1 MNWGVQVEETSIGWG
16 RTFHLAVDRLMVD
29 ATLLKG
35 RLPVL
40 GRSGSG
46 KSTLLYL
53 LSFLKYPKE
62 GWVRWLFPDNERVV
76 WGREGIDRGSSTLTM
91 TDLRRRYFGFAYQ
104 RSTLTPYLSVRENL
118 RYPLMLLGEMS
129 EEEIDEQVHR
139 AVNQILLCG
148 QDGGID
154 HEGDSLDGLLARYPN
169 ELSGGQLQ
177 RVALAQAMIHNPY
190 VLFADEPTGNLDA
203 ATRREVMA
211 VVDRWLEQ
219 GNRLFIWVTHH
230 VSDAVDSRVSHR
242 VLVAQ
247 GKCRLSGQSGQ
258 TQAAFFDGV

>member
-1 MNWGVQVEETSIGWG
+1 MNWGVQVEGASIGWG
-16 RTFHLAVDRLMVD
+16 RTFHLSVDRLTAD
-29 ATLLKG
+29 ATLLRG

-53 LSFLKYPKE
+53 LSVLKYPKE

-76 WGREGIDRGSSTLTM
+76 LGRDGIEKNSSTLTM
-91 TDLRRRYFGFAYQ
+91 TELRRKYFGFAYQ
-104 RSTLTPYLSVRENL
+104 RSTLTPYLRVRENL
-118 RYPLMLLGEMS
+118 RYPLMLQGTMTEA
-129 EEEIDEQVHR
+129 EIDTQVQI

-148 QDGGID
+148 QNGGVD
-154 HEGDSLDGLLARYPN
+154 QEGDTLEALLERYPN

-190 VLFADEPTGNLDA
+190 VLFADEPTGNLDV
-203 ATRREVMA
+203 ATRKDVMA
-211 VVDRWLEQ
+211 VVDRWLDQ

-242 VLVAQ
+242 ILVAQ
-247 GKCRLSGQSGQ
+247 GKCRLSGPSGPSPS
-258 TQAAFFDGV
+258 TLF